1 MIFVDKGLNFN
12 LLCVNAGLARKRFQL
27 REGFLAALLHKYL
40 ECKCERRVVVAV
52 KLCCGVVV
60 GFCP

>member
-1 MIFVDKGLNFN
+1 MTGGL
-12 LLCVNAGLARKRFQL
+12 VSK
-27 REGFLAALLHKYL
+27 EGYCDFAKVFLAALLHKYL

-52 KLCCGVVV
+52 KLCCGVAV